1 MMTASSH
8 KRNNHHDGTTEE
20 TSSKE
25 SIAFENAYRTFT
37 QRYPQWKAALFD
49 EHFLR
54 SRVVNRQAQQI
65 DSQGLADEWAQQ
77 FQANQASRNRNI
89 HDLLPAARDFLK
101 LYTHS
106 LCDY

>member
-1 MMTASSH
+1 MSASFHKPNSH
-8 KRNNHHDGTTEE
+8 QDGTTEE
-20 TSSKE
+20 SSSKE
-25 SIAFENAYRTFT
+25 SIAFENAYRAFT

-54 SRVVNRQAQQI
+54 SRVANRKAQQI
-65 DSQGLADEWAQQ
+65 DSHGLVDEWAQQ
-77 FQANQASRNRNI
+77 FQVNQVSRNRNI
-89 HDLLPAARDFLK
+89 HDLLPAAQDFLK